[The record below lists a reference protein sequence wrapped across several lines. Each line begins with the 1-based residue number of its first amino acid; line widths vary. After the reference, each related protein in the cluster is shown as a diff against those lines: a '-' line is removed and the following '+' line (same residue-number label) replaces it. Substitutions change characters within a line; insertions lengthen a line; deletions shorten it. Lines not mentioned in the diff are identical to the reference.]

1 MGHLSPSV
9 LFFSGQADSEATSTT
24 EERRPSY
31 RRTDAV
37 DRRRPVDQSP
47 SQPAPGISSLQ
58 RRRVQQQQPS
68 SPHQRVA
75 GDAGAIVHDD
85 EDVFVVGP
93 PGGLFQSSTDPV
105 VAIYIPPSAVAHTI
119 TLTMQ
124 VTHRYDLQPEAC
136 ETGELGKEL
145 WLEVATPTPRPTALW
160 AS

>member
-1 MGHLSPSV
+1 
-9 LFFSGQADSEATSTT
+9 
-24 EERRPSY
+24 
-31 RRTDAV
+31 
-37 DRRRPVDQSP
+37 VDQSP

-68 SPHQRVA
+68 SPPHHRAA

-105 VAIYIPPSAVAHTI
+105 VAIYVPPSAVAHTI

-124 VTHRYDLQPEAC
+124 VTHRYDLQPEAYDM
-136 ETGELGKEL
+136 GELGKEL
-145 WLEVATPTPRPTALW
+145 RLKVVTPTPRPTALW